1 MTHLTWEQLNDYADG
16 AMAPSARTAAASHLD
31 VCAECRDT
39 LARLRSLLATAKS
52 APASIEPPGEAW
64 AGIRETIERQKVSA
78 LPHALLPAPRT
89 QLPWLVAAAVLLVVA
104 SSVTT
109 MQIMRRGA
117 PPTVTIPPA
126 YANGPRS
133 DTLVLPASL
142 VQMERGYLKT
152 VDELTAALND
162 SRGKLAPE
170 TIRVVERNLK
180 IIDDAISE
188 ARAALAR
195 DPASEV
201 LRDVLSK
208 NYQQKVDL
216 LRRASARAQTT

>member
-1 MTHLTWEQLNDYADG
+1 MTHLIWEQLNDYADDT
-16 AMAPSARTAAASHLD
+16 MAPSARAAAASHLD
-31 VCAECRDT
+31 SCAACRDT
-39 LARLRSLLATAKS
+39 LARLRSLLTTAKS
-52 APASIEPPGEAW
+52 APASIEPPGGAW
-64 AGIRETIERQKVSA
+64 RAIRETIEGQKVVQ
-78 LPHALLPAPRT
+78 LPYT
-89 QLPWLVAAAVLLVVA
+89 QRPKTYARLPWLIAAAVLLVVA

-109 MQIMRRGA
+109 MQIMRRNDVT
-117 PPTVTIPPA
+117 TVTISPA

-152 VDELTAALND
+152 VDELTAALNE

-170 TIRVVERNLK
+170 TVRVVERNLK

-201 LRDVLSK
+201 LRDVLH
-208 NYQQKVDL
+208 
-216 LRRASARAQTT
+216 